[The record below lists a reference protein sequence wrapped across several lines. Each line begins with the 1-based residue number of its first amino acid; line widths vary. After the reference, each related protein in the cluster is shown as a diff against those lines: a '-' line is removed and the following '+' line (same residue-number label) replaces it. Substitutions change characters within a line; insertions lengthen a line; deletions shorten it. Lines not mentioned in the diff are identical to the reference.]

1 MTIGSGLRITFL
13 LVLFLLGCAITRT
26 RRIDA
31 PERMQTEIGMLIRPG
46 MTIEEVDSAM
56 KAEGFKCTIERNAS
70 FIAMRSWLDKEPRR
84 DAIDFV
90 RCNRT
95 NSAGLMMGRVWSVAI
110 LLDGEKTT
118 GEVLVSHYVDGP

>member
-1 MTIGSGLRITFL
+1 
-13 LVLFLLGCAITRT
+13 
-26 RRIDA
+26 
-31 PERMQTEIGMLIRPG
+31 MQTEIGMLIRPG
-46 MTIEEVDSAM
+46 MTIEEVESAM
-56 KAEGFKCTIERNAS
+56 KVEGFKCTIERNAS
-70 FIAMRSWLDKEPRR
+70 FIAMKSWLDIEPRR

-95 NSAGLMMGRVWSVAI
+95 NSAGLMMGRIWSVAI

>member
-1 MTIGSGLRITFL
+1 MPNFSRITWI
-13 LVLFLLGCAITRT
+13 LVLLILGCATTKT

-31 PERMQTEIGMLIRPG
+31 PEVMQTEIGKLIRPG
-46 MTIEEVDSAM
+46 MTIEEVESTM
-56 KAEGFKCTIERNAS
+56 KTEGFTCSVERNAS
-70 FIAMRSWLDKEPRR
+70 FVAMKSWQDKEPRR

-95 NSAGLMMGRVWSVAI
+95 NTAGLLMGRIWSLAI
-110 LLDGEKTT
+110 LLDGNKTT

>member
-1 MTIGSGLRITFL
+1 MSDFSRITWI
-13 LVLFLLGCAITRT
+13 LVLLILGCATTKT

-31 PERMQTEIGMLIRPG
+31 PEVMQTQIGKLIRPG
-46 MTIEEVDSAM
+46 MTIEEVESTM
-56 KAEGFKCTIERNAS
+56 KTEGFTCSVERNAS
-70 FIAMRSWLDKEPRR
+70 FVAMKSWQDKEPRR

-95 NSAGLMMGRVWSVAI
+95 NTAGLLMGRIWSLAI
-110 LLDGEKTT
+110 LLDGNKTT

>member
-1 MTIGSGLRITFL
+1 MT
-13 LVLFLLGCAITRT
+13 LGCATTKTRK
-26 RRIDA
+26 IDA
-31 PERMQTEIGMLIRPG
+31 PEKMQTEIGALIRPG
-46 MTIEEVDSAM
+46 MSIEEVESAM
-56 KAEGFKCTIERNAS
+56 NSEGFKCTIERNAS
-70 FIAMRSWLDKEPRR
+70 FVSMKSWLDKEPRR

>member
-1 MTIGSGLRITFL
+1 MSDFSRITWI
-13 LVLFLLGCAITRT
+13 LVLLILGCASTKT

-31 PERMQTEIGMLIRPG
+31 PEVMQTQIGKLIRPG
-46 MTIEEVDSAM
+46 MTIEEVESTM
-56 KAEGFKCTIERNAS
+56 KTEGFTCSVERNAS
-70 FIAMRSWLDKEPRR
+70 FVAMKSWQDKEPRR

-95 NSAGLMMGRVWSVAI
+95 NTAGLLMGRIWSLAI
-110 LLDGEKTT
+110 LLDGNKTT

>member
-1 MTIGSGLRITFL
+1 MTIGNRVQIGCLVL
-13 LVLFLLGCAITRT
+13 LVLGCATTRT
-26 RRIDA
+26 RKIDA

-46 MTIEEVDSAM
+46 MTIGEVESAM
-56 KAEGFKCTIERNAS
+56 KAEGFKCTTERNAN
-70 FIAMRSWLDKEPRR
+70 FIAMKSWLDKEPRR

-95 NSAGLMMGRVWSVAI
+95 NSAGILMGRVWSIAI

-118 GEVLVSHYVDGP
+118 GDVLVSHYVDGP

>member
-1 MTIGSGLRITFL
+1 MTIGNGVQIACL
-13 LVLFLLGCAITRT
+13 LILFVLGCAITRT
-26 RRIDA
+26 KKIDA

-46 MTIEEVDSAM
+46 MTIEDVESAM
-56 KAEGFKCTIERNAS
+56 KVEGFKCTIERNAS
-70 FIAMRSWLDKEPRR
+70 FIAMKSWLDKEPRR

-95 NSAGLMMGRVWSVAI
+95 NSAGIMMGRIWSVAI
-110 LLDGEKTT
+110 LLDAGKTT